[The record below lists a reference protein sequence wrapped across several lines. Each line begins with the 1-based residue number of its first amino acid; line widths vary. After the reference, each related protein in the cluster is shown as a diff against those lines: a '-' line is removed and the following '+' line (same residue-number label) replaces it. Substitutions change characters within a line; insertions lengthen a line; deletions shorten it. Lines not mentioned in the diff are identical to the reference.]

1 MLSSLQ
7 NGQKGGNSLW
17 KKVIRSDFELWKLS
31 QTEKNVSVYLWFGK
45 YKVEILYFLA
55 YNEVFAKGSV
65 M

>member
-1 MLSSLQ
+1 M
-7 NGQKGGNSLW
+7 
-17 KKVIRSDFELWKLS
+17 
-31 QTEKNVSVYLWFGK
+31 EKNVSVYLWFGK